1 MLLLNQI
8 PKTIIYVSVLIS
20 LCITPW
26 INVDSQVIPKVII
39 LFCLASYLL
48 PKINFLY
55 FLKHKNIYL
64 NSIFLISVLIV
75 IQMLLVIIFTNAPI
89 DQQIF
94 GRSGRGLGLIT
105 YISLIIVLL
114 AVTVFMTYDNS
125 NLIIYGICISST
137 VSSLYSILQ
146 YFGLDL
152 IDWASKTNGIIG
164 TLGNPNFQSA
174 FAAMS
179 LPFAIVF
186 LRKNNVKFRMLA
198 VAFALL
204 TTFTIYICESY
215 QGYIAALLSLSIIF
229 SLYLWKLKRVYL
241 YMALTTVSIGIFGL
255 ISGIFNSGPF
265 SGFIFKSS
273 VASRRE
279 MWRTSLSTSSDN
291 PVFGIGIDSF
301 GDYSNYYQSAS
312 DAMGINEYI
321 DNSHNYFLEYAAT
334 GGYPLAILHIFL
346 ILLTV
351 FSFIKIQYN
360 LEKFDINLSTLFG
373 AWVAFQ
379 SQSLISPANIS
390 LMLWNFIITGF
401 IVGSAAKINSHPAV
415 DMSSIKTKNL
425 NSGFFSILLLIAAIV
440 ISYPYFNAD
449 MLQKKSAAS
458 GDVLLAVKVAKMH
471 PESIIRYQKIGV
483 ELLQAGFVEQSV
495 DIARAAVKFSPNSFY
510 GWALLLSSNS
520 TLEKNK
526 AVKELKRLNPHNK
539 LVMELDYFE

>member
-1 MLLLNQI
+1 MLILNQI

-20 LCITPW
+20 LCLTPW
-26 INVDSQVIPKVII
+26 INVDSMVIPKVII

-48 PKINFLY
+48 PKINLSY
-55 FLKHKNIYL
+55 FLKHRNIYA
-64 NSIFLISVLIV
+64 NSIFMISVLII
-75 IQMLLVIIFTNAPI
+75 IQMLLVLIFTDAPF

-94 GRSGRGLGLIT
+94 GRTGRGLGLIT

-125 NLIIYGICISST
+125 KLIINGICISST
-137 VSSLYSILQ
+137 VSSLYSVLQ

-179 LPFAIVF
+179 LPFTIVL
-186 LRKNNVKFRMLA
+186 LRKKSVNFKILA

-215 QGYIAALLSLSIIF
+215 QGYIAAILSLSAIF
-229 SLYLWKLKRVYL
+229 TLYLWKLKRVYL
-241 YMALTTVSIGIFGL
+241 YMALTTMSIGVFGL
-255 ISGIFNSGPF
+255 ISGIFNSGPL
-265 SGFIFKSS
+265 SGLIFKSS
-273 VASRRE
+273 VASRNE

-301 GDYSNYYQSAS
+301 GDYSSYYQSAS
-312 DAMGINEYI
+312 DAAGINEYI

-334 GGYPLAILHIFL
+334 GGYPLAILHIL
-346 ILLTV
+346 LVLLTV
-351 FSFIKIQYN
+351 FSFLKLQSN
-360 LEKFDINLSTLFG
+360 LGKFDINLGSLFG
-373 AWVAFQ
+373 AWLAFQ

-401 IVGSAAKINSHPAV
+401 LIGSAAKIDSHPTLSI
-415 DMSSIKTKNL
+415 SSIKINNL
-425 NSGFFSILLLIAAIV
+425 PVRFFSALLLIGAIV

-449 MLQKKSAAS
+449 RLQKKSAAS
-458 GDVLLAVKVAKMH
+458 GDVLLGVKVAKMY

-483 ELLQAGFVEQSV
+483 ALLEAGFVEQSV
-495 DIARAAVKFSPNSFY
+495 DIARAAVKFNPNSFY
-510 GWALLLSSNS
+510 GWALLLSSS
-520 TLEKNK
+520 SIVEKNR
-526 AVKELKRLNPHNK
+526 AVTELKRLNPHNK